1 MSIRLEALP
10 ALDDAIAQLEQRAA
24 AEGIG
29 FAIANFGG
37 FRTAADTALILGYRD
52 ADYAVYAAKQ
62 LANGVTPI
70 AMKKWR
76 PIATYGN
83 SFHDYGG
90 ARDLT
95 ITYKPSWMS
104 DSDALARLGELAPSV
119 GLRWGG
125 SFNDPAHFELP
136 VPIGAAAAA
145 WAEYSGSGSA
155 TPATSSPSSSS
166 SSSTAAAF
174 AVVAAIGFAIAI
186 ARARRR
192 RRS

>member
-10 ALDDAIAQLEQRAA
+10 ALDDAIAQLEQLAA
-24 AEGIG
+24 AQGIS
-29 FAIANFGG
+29 FTIANFGG
-37 FRTAADTALILGYRD
+37 YRTAADTALILGYRD

-90 ARDLT
+90 ARDLA
-95 ITYKPSWMS
+95 ITAKPYGMS
-104 DSDALARLGELAPSV
+104 DSDALEVLGQLAPSA

-136 VPIGAAAAA
+136 VPIGAVAAA

-155 TPATSSPSSSS
+155 TPATSASSS

-174 AVVAAIGFAIAI
+174 AVVAAIGIAIAI
-186 ARARRR
+186 VRDRHR